1 MQTFLKLDEDEG
13 FTLIELLI
21 VISII
26 AILAGIVFVALDPGQ
41 RFGEAR
47 DAERNSEVN
56 AIAQAVKQHQVD
68 NNGDYLSEIG
78 NMNNGDVEMIG
89 TCGGTS
95 DLNCSDSPA
104 STTECVDL
112 TPIANDG
119 YLPEVPEDPD
129 NFDSDETGY
138 FLQKNTSS
146 IKVGACT
153 AEETTSTI
161 SASR

>member
-1 MQTFLKLDEDEG
+1 MQTFINLDEDKG

-21 VISII
+21 VIAII

-47 DAERNSEVN
+47 DSERHSEVN
-56 AIAQAVKQHQVD
+56 SIAQAVKQHQID
-68 NNGDYLSEIG
+68 NDGEYLSEIDG
-78 NMNNGDVEMIG
+78 MNNGDVEMIG

-95 DLNCSDSPA
+95 DLSCNDSPA

-112 TPIANDG
+112 TSIANEG
-119 YLPEVPEDPD
+119 YLPEVPEDP
-129 NFDSDETGY
+129 NNNDSDETGY

-146 IKVGACT
+146 VKVGACT

-161 SASR
+161 